1 MPRIMRQIYD
11 RYRAIMRQIYDR
23 FMKKKGG
30 IDSMLMIYDTG
41 ETVHYRVPAVNCAQ
55 KWRG

>member
-1 MPRIMRQIYD
+1 MP
-11 RYRAIMRQIYDR
+11 RAIMRQIYDR